1 MMILVNGE
9 EMHLS
14 PGTTLGN
21 WLKEA
26 GLGEKHIVVE
36 LNERIIPRDAWAE
49 ITLQQDD
56 RMEIVTFV
64 GGG

>member
-1 MMILVNGE
+1 MMMLVNGE
-9 EMHLS
+9 ERRLP

-21 WLKEA
+21 WLTEA

-36 LNERIIPRDAWAE
+36 LNEHIIPRDAWAE
-49 ITLQQDD
+49 TILQPHD

>member
-9 EMHLS
+9 ELHLS

-36 LNERIIPRDAWAE
+36 INERIILRDVWAE
-49 ITLQQDD
+49 TILQQDD
-56 RMEIVTFV
+56 RLEIVTFV

>member
-1 MMILVNGE
+1 MMLMVNGE
-9 EMHLS
+9 ERHLP

-21 WLKEA
+21 WLQEA

-36 LNERIIPRDAWAE
+36 LNERIIPREAWAAT
-49 ITLQQDD
+49 ILQQADCL
-56 RMEIVTFV
+56 EIVTFV